1 MEAHMKRIGLV
12 LLVALGL
19 TGCNLKLKKHVAD
32 IHDVAIKV
40 RHQQVQPS
48 VTLGELDDG
57 DAEGE
62 GEAPRDSGADLAIQ
76 AFEQGF
82 TLRLSSLLDTQ
93 KMAKKVGKAT
103 RSSLK
108 KASPIPLDQRSD
120 WNVELMITE
129 WGVGSGFSGAAQA
142 QMRVHA
148 AFFSPAGERIWKKS
162 IGCSW
167 DLAPSISWNTVQVA
181 TNLATLTSMQDGPLR
196 EAYMNLAGSCGRALA
211 NEFREDVRKAQAKV
225 AAK

>member
-1 MEAHMKRIGLV
+1 MEADMKRIGLV
-12 LLVALGL
+12 FLVTLGL
-19 TGCNLKLKKHVAD
+19 VGCNLKLKKHVAD
-32 IHDVAIKV
+32 IDDVAIKV

-48 VTLGELDDG
+48 VTFGDLDDG
-57 DAEGE
+57 EGDE
-62 GEAPRDSGADLAIQ
+62 GAPVDSAADLAIE

-82 TLRLSSLLDTQ
+82 TLRLSGLLDTQ

-103 RSSLK
+103 RSSLE

-129 WGVGSGFSGAAQA
+129 WGVGNGFSGAAQA

-148 AFFSPAGERIWKKS
+148 AFFSPAGERIWRKS

-181 TNLATLTSMQDGPLR
+181 TNLTTLTAMQDGPLR
-196 EAYMNLAGSCGRALA
+196 EAYMNLSGSCGRALA
-211 NEFREDVRKAQAKV
+211 NAFRDDVRKAQAKA

>member
-12 LLVALGL
+12 FLVALGL
-19 TGCNLKLKKHVAD
+19 VGCNLKLRKHVAD
-32 IHDVAIKV
+32 IGEVAIMV

-48 VTLGELDDG
+48 VVLGEIDDG
-57 DAEGE
+57 DSEGE
-62 GEAPRDSGADLAIQ
+62 GSDAPRDSGSDLAIQ

-82 TLRLSSLLDTQ
+82 SLRLSNLMDTQ

-103 RSSLK
+103 RSSLE

-120 WNVELMITE
+120 WSVELMITE

-142 QMRVHA
+142 QMRIHA
-148 AFFSPAGERIWKKS
+148 GFFSPAGERIWKKS

-167 DLAPSISWNTVQVA
+167 DLAPNISWNTVQVA
-181 TNLATLTSMQDGPLR
+181 TNLATLTAMQDGPLR

-211 NEFREDVRKAQAKV
+211 NAFRDDVRKAQAK
-225 AAK
+225 AK